1 MRKFNQDIQK
11 IVNFWR
17 RSLHSQWLLLLV
29 WIAIATCLRLTNLDG
44 KPPWTDEFST
54 LVFSLGNSFQDVP
67 LDRAIA
73 PEMLLQPL
81 QFNVNTDINNVVDNL
96 LTYSNHPPVYFILTH
111 WWMQFFSAEG
121 EFVSLWGARSLSV
134 IFGVVSIP
142 AIYGLARLAFHSRL
156 VGQFA
161 AAIMAVSPYG
171 IYLAQEA
178 RHYTLAILFVIA
190 SFCCLII
197 SIRHFQEGQSLP
209 IFTAFIWVVVN
220 SLGIATHYFFILTLC
235 AEAMVLIS
243 LFFFE
248 EGRSKK
254 QEGKRK
260 KLMDTQN
267 SSKEGRGNQEEG
279 ERKKLMGNQT
289 FTKEGRRNQEEGER
303 KKLMGNQTFTK
314 EGRGNQEEERRKNL
328 MDTQTFT
335 KEGRGNK
342 EKERRKN
349 LMDTQTFTK
358 EGRGNKE
365 KERRKNLMDTQTSS
379 KEGRGNQEEGER
391 KKLMGNQTFT
401 KEGKGNKEKER
412 RKNLMDTQTSSKEG
426 RGNKEEGERKK
437 LMGNQTFTKEGR
449 GSQEKE
455 RRKNLMDTQTSSK
468 EGRGSQEKERR
479 KNLMDTQNS
488 SKEGRGN
495 KEEGIRKNLMDTQTS
510 SNFQNPVNCGVLNP
524 EEGRGNSVDGGVLN
538 SEEGRGNQEEEKR
551 KNLMDTQ
558 TSTNFKYP
566 IDGGVL
572 NSKEKVES
580 ERENRGEVR
589 RKKLMETQTFTK
601 EGREKKEEERRKKL
615 MGTQTSTN
623 FQNPVYGGVLNS
635 KEKDN
640 FSSLKVKKSSKF
652 SLHTLIKS
660 LANFYIVILG
670 TLAGGLVWLPFW
682 KNGYSSEL
690 TKWISISDD
699 NLKSLLSPIFQFL
712 ATGITMLFLLPIE
725 SPIFPIAIISV
736 VVMILF
742 LIWLFPLFISGTIN
756 CLKNSDISISFI
768 TFAGVILASTLL
780 FFSFT
785 YIFGIDLTRGARY
798 SFIYFPAV
806 IILVAAIL
814 AQIFNQQF
822 VKSKFLNVYIC
833 TTTGKKAV
841 ILIWLMALLSG
852 LTVVSNLG
860 YQKYYRPD
868 LFVSLIEK
876 KSDKPIV
883 IATTY
888 YTHVETGEFMGIAW
902 NMRKK
907 FQQKCRKESICQ
919 EKHLE
924 PIKFILVEQKTDRE
938 NTVNSLH
945 KIINRLEYPF
955 DLWLVNFASDFNIA
969 VEKCLVDKGE
979 FPLIDGYK
987 YQLYHC
993 YFSGG

>member
-1 MRKFNQDIQK
+1 M
-11 IVNFWR
+11 VNFWR

-44 KPPWTDEFST
+44 KSPWTDEFST
-54 LVFSLGNSFQDVP
+54 LVFSLGNSFQDIP

-73 PEMLLQPL
+73 PEILLQPL
-81 QFNVNTDINNVVDNL
+81 QFNVNTDINHVVDNL
-96 LTYSNHPPVYFILTH
+96 LTHSNHPPIYFILTH
-111 WWMQFFSAEG
+111 WWMQFFSKEG
-121 EFVSLWGARSLSV
+121 ELVSLWGARSLSM

-197 SIRHFQEGQSLP
+197 SIRHFKQGQSLP
-209 IFTAFIWVVVN
+209 FFTAFIWVVVN
-220 SLGIATHYFFILTLC
+220 SLGIATHYFFSLTLC
-235 AEAMVLIS
+235 AEAMVLIF

-248 EGRSKK
+248 EGR
-254 QEGKRK
+254 RK
-260 KLMDTQN
+260 K
-267 SSKEGRGNQEEG
+267 EEG
-279 ERKKLMGNQT
+279 
-289 FTKEGRRNQEEGER
+289 
-303 KKLMGNQTFTK
+303 
-314 EGRGNQEEERRKNL
+314 RRKNL

-342 EKERRKN
+342 
-349 LMDTQTFTK
+349 Q
-358 EGRGNKE
+358 EG
-365 KERRKNLMDTQTSS
+365 RRKNLMDTQTST
-379 KEGRGNQEEGER
+379 KEGRGNKQEG
-391 KKLMGNQTFT
+391 
-401 KEGKGNKEKER
+401 R
-412 RKNLMDTQTSSKEG
+412 RKNLMDTQTSTKEG
-426 RGNKEEGERKK
+426 RGNKQEG
-437 LMGNQTFTKEGR
+437 
-449 GSQEKE
+449 
-455 RRKNLMDTQTSSK
+455 RRKNLMDTQTS
-468 EGRGSQEKERR
+468 
-479 KNLMDTQNS
+479 T
-488 SKEGRGN
+488 KEGRGN
-495 KEEGIRKNLMDTQTS
+495 KQ
-510 SNFQNPVNCGVLNP
+510 
-524 EEGRGNSVDGGVLN
+524 EGR
-538 SEEGRGNQEEEKR
+538 R

-566 IDGGVL
+566 IDCGVL

-580 ERENRGEVR
+580 ERGNRGEVR
-589 RKKLMETQTFTK
+589 RKNLMWNQTFTK
-601 EGREKKEEERRKKL
+601 EGRGNKQEGRRKNL

-623 FQNPVYGGVLNS
+623 FQNPIDGGVLNS
-635 KEKDN
+635 KEKDD
-640 FSSLKVKKSSKF
+640 FSSFKVKKSSKI
-652 SLHTLIKS
+652 SLHTFIKS
-660 LANFYIVILG
+660 FASFYIVILG
-670 TLAGGLVWLPFW
+670 TLASALVWLPFW

-690 TKWISISDD
+690 TAWISISDS

-725 SPIFPIAIISV
+725 SPIFPIAIMAA

-756 CLKNSDISISFI
+756 CLKNSDISFSLI
-768 TFAGVILASTLL
+768 TFAGVILASILL
-780 FFSFT
+780 FFGFT

-798 SFIYFPAV
+798 SFVYFPAV
-806 IILVAAIL
+806 IILVAVIL
-814 AQIFNQQF
+814 AQIFELQF
-822 VKSKFLNVYIC
+822 VKSKFLNISIC

-868 LFVSLIEK
+868 LLVSLIEK

-883 IATTY
+883 IATTH
-888 YTHVETGEFMGIAW
+888 YTHVETGEMMGIAW

-907 FQQKCRKESICQ
+907 IKQKLQYECREESIYK
-919 EKHLE
+919 EKFLVNHSMN
-924 PIKFILVEQKTDRE
+924 IAQVKFILLHEELESINQ
-938 NTVNSLH
+938 VNSLY
-945 KIINRLEYPF
+945 KILNKLEYPF

-969 VEKCLVDKGE
+969 VENCQVDQGE

-993 YFSGG
+993 HLSSG